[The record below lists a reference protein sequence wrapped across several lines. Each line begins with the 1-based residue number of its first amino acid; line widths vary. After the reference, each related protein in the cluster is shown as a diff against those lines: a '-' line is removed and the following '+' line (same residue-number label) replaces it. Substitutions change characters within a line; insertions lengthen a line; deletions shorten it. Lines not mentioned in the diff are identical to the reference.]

1 MQVRI
6 IELLSQKLA
15 SAIREVDILNQE
27 KVLAEWS
34 LINPSPQCPY
44 ISDLMN
50 RIHSALVAGLREKE
64 RLAKDI
70 VGTTLNPFRKYLTI
84 ELAQEIM
91 DRTNRLFSENDLL
104 NLVEKTPDV
113 YNRRNAPKSKFNQ
126 DAYSLEL
133 SLITLSAINITRQ
146 SLANIQTDIDEMLLQ
161 EAIAKPVK
169 LIWWKRLL
177 QIIWK
182 FTKSIW
188 KWIFGIITTVIVTKL
203 GG

>member
-6 IELLSQKLA
+6 VELLSQKLA
-15 SAIREVDILNQE
+15 SAIREVDLINQE

-50 RIHSALVAGLREKE
+50 RIHSGLVAGLREKE

-70 VGTTLNPFRKYLTI
+70 VITTLNPFRKYLTT

-91 DRTNRLFSENDLL
+91 DRINTLFTENDLL

-113 YNRRNAPKSKFNQ
+113 YNRSNAQKNKFNQ
-126 DAYSLEL
+126 DAYFLDF
-133 SLITLSAINITRQ
+133 SLISLSAINISRQ
-146 SLANIQTDIDEMLLQ
+146 SLANIQIVIDELLLR
-161 EAIAKPVK
+161 ETIAKPVK
-169 LIWWKRLL
+169 LTWWKHLL
-177 QIIWK
+177 HIIWK

-188 KWIFGIITTVIVTKL
+188 KWIFGIVTAVIIIKL